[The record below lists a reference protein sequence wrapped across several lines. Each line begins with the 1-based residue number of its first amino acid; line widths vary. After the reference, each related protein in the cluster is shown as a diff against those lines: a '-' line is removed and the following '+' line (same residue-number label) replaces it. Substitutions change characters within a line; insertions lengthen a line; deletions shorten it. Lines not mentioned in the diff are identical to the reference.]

1 MLKSR
6 CRVPPCRN
14 MAVKTRH
21 HSPAC
26 TSGGYWENR
35 AGMSSAGKI
44 SWRANIATLMAIS
57 PQVTGVTRRS
67 AWVMLRAGITRVR
80 CSGVVHS
87 GHFWPTTASREH
99 STQMGRPQLLQARRV
114 GRSGWR

>member
-1 MLKSR
+1 M
-6 CRVPPCRN
+6 CRPSN
-14 MAVKTRH
+14 
-21 HSPAC
+21 
-26 TSGGYWENR
+26 N
-35 AGMSSAGKI
+35 
-44 SWRANIATLMAIS
+44 SWRAKTATLMAMS

-99 STQMGRPQLLQARRV
+99 STQIGRPQLLQASRV